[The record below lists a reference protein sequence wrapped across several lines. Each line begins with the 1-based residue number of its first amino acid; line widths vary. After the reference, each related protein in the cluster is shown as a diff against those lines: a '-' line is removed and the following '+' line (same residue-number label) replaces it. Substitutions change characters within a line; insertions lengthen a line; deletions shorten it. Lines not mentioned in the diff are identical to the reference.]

1 MTQSLHR
8 LYRFGIKYSPLL
20 ILFAVWEALPALGI
34 VSPDILPSLFAE
46 LYQMESLF
54 AMMAEGTIWEHA
66 RISLFRAFTGL
77 GLAMVFGIVAGTTMA
92 WFTPV
97 RIVLNPLIQM
107 FYPMPKSALIPVV
120 IIWFGIGDAS
130 KIVLVFLGCML
141 PMVVGT
147 FNGARSVERETIWSA
162 RSMGVGS
169 FEMVWKILL
178 PSAMPEIL
186 NGART
191 ALALCFAL
199 LVSAELLISRHGLG
213 FLIGN
218 YNEIG
223 ENTRMFAVI
232 LVFAVIGYV
241 ADRLYLAFR
250 ARTLSWMG

>member
-1 MTQSLHR
+1 MIDR
-8 LYRFGIKYSPLL
+8 LTAFSIKYSPLL
-20 ILFAVWEALPALGI
+20 ILVACWELISASGL
-34 VSPDILPSLFAE
+34 VSPHLLPSM
-46 LYQMESLF
+46 YDICVSLVRLI
-54 AMMAEGTIWEHA
+54 ANGTILEHTW
-66 RISLFRAFTGL
+66 ISLFRAFTGL

-92 WFTPV
+92 WFMPL

-107 FYPMPKSALIPVV
+107 FYPLPKSALIPVV

-147 FNGARSVERETIWSA
+147 YNGARGVDRETIWSA
-162 RSMGVGS
+162 RSMGVGG

-213 FLIGN
+213 YLIGN

-223 ENTRMFAVI
+223 ETTSMFSVI
-232 LVFAVIGYV
+232 LVFALIGYI
-241 ADRLYLAFR
+241 ADRLYLVFR
-250 ARTLSWMG
+250 QKTLAWMG

>member
-1 MTQSLHR
+1 MNIGLQRIHT
-8 LYRFGIKYSPLL
+8 
-20 ILFAVWEALPALGI
+20 FAVKYFPLVILIAIWELLPALGI
-34 VSPDILPSLFAE
+34 VSPDILPSILAIAVALIDLFA
-46 LYQMESLF
+46 S
-54 AMMAEGTIWEHA
+54 GTILEHM
-66 RISLFRAFTGL
+66 RVSLFRAFTGL
-77 GLAMVFGIVAGTTMA
+77 GLAMVFGITAGVTMA
-92 WFTPV
+92 WFMPV

-147 FNGARSVERETIWSA
+147 FNGARGVDRETIWSA
-162 RSMGVGS
+162 RSMGTGD
-169 FEMVWKILL
+169 FEMIWRILL

-223 ENTRMFAVI
+223 DNTRMFAVI
-232 LVFAVIGYV
+232 LIFALIGYG
-241 ADRLYLAFR
+241 ADRLYLLLR
-250 ARTLSWMG
+250 GRTLAWMG